1 MLQSCRPLICRYR
14 VRILFGQSTKMIKIF
29 RSFPESHK
37 VKVPSN
43 VSKKILKSVTTF
55 GSRNKFRNPSFKC
68 FLPHSI

>member
-43 VSKKILKSVTTF
+43 VSKK
-55 GSRNKFRNPSFKC
+55 NP
-68 FLPHSI
+68 